1 MNDTYLMPVYI
12 FPSSNKSLFKTGHQI
27 REAITTTWSM
37 HILARTKG
45 SKPAVDLLIVLVG
58 DE

>member
-1 MNDTYLMPVYI
+1 MPVYI

-27 REAITTTWSM
+27 GEAITTTWSM